1 MTKTICKENRGIKIV
16 ANISLKKRSCKS
28 LQILKKNSSLIRKMK
43 LRPYELRH
51 RLTRRADF
59 LEQVSM
65 LYSLF

>member
-16 ANISLKKRSCKS
+16 ANIYLKQRRCKS

-43 LRPYELRH
+43 LRPYELQH
-51 RLTRRADF
+51 RLTRRADI

-65 LYSLF
+65 LCSLF